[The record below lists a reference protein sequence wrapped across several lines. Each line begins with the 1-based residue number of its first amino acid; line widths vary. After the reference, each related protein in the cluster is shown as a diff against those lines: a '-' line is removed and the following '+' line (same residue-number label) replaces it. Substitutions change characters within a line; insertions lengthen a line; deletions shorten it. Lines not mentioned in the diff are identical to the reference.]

1 MVPHRIA
8 PNPMILILK
17 NPDPTETAIVGGSGL
32 GYTVRSLFAGV
43 DVKCAAGVE
52 RRMRVVRVRRFL
64 SLNIGWR

>member
-17 NPDPTETAIVGGSGL
+17 NPDPTETAIVGGS